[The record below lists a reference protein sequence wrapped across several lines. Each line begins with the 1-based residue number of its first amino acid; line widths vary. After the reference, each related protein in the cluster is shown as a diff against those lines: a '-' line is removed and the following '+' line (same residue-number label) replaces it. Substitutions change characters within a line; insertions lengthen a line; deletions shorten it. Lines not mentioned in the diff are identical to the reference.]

1 MDLIRVFLHNT
12 HRLGIID
19 DEDVMGLRVILA
31 QLRVILAQVSLNF
44 ISIHISQTNCLFMHM
59 SIAFSLLKSK
69 NISRPIG

>member
-31 QLRVILAQVSLNF
+31 QLRVILASEPKLYLN
-44 ISIHISQTNCLFMHM
+44 SHISNQLSFYAYVYCF
-59 SIAFSLLKSK
+59 
-69 NISRPIG
+69 